1 MIGIKKENVEYSEC
15 LPEPYYIGLYW
26 EYCYKIL
33 LDGKEIGIMFLVDGE
48 NGSDYGNS
56 DSIYIQWVEIQEE
69 YRGKGYMRS
78 MMDDLKKE
86 FCEKKYVTA
95 ESSDDHLAMY
105 LHLGF
110 EVTARDE
117 FREMNSIRCC
127 IGGEK

>member
-1 MIGIKKENVEYSEC
+1 
-15 LPEPYYIGLYW
+15 
-26 EYCYKIL
+26 
-33 LDGKEIGIMFLVDGE
+33 MFLVDGE

-56 DSIYIQWVEIQEE
+56 DSIYIQWVELQEE
-69 YRGKGYMRS
+69 YRGKGFMRS
-78 MMDDLKKE
+78 VIASLKNE
-86 FCEKKYVTA
+86 FDEKKYVTA

-110 EVTARDE
+110 EITARDE